1 MGFIVVYDACAL
13 YPASLRDLLVR
24 LASKR
29 IVQARWS
36 HEVLNEFV
44 EALLERQ
51 PDLKRD
57 RLRRTCDLMNRAV
70 PEALVS
76 GYEQIVESLTLP
88 DPDDRHVLAAA
99 IVANA
104 QAIVTQN
111 LNDFPEERLRPYGI
125 EAVHP
130 DQFVLDTIDLF
141 PVAVCETLA
150 EQADDLKNP
159 PITRDQLLDRL
170 ERIGLVRSVARLRE
184 LITP

>member
-1 MGFIVVYDACAL
+1 MGFIVVYDACVL

-36 HEVLNEFV
+36 QEILNEFV

-51 PDLKRD
+51 PGLKRD

-70 PEALVS
+70 PEALIT
-76 GYEQIVESLTLP
+76 GYEQIAESLTLP

-104 QAIVTQN
+104 QTIVTHN
-111 LNDFPEERLRPYGI
+111 LSDFSEGALQPHGI
-125 EAVHP
+125 EALHP
-130 DQFVLDTIDLF
+130 DQFVLDTLDLA
-141 PVAVCETLA
+141 PGAVCETLR
-150 EQADDLKNP
+150 EQSDDLKNP
-159 PITRDQLLDRL
+159 PISRSELLDRL
-170 ERIGLVRSVARLRE
+170 ERIGLVRSVARVRE
-184 LITP
+184 LVEP